1 VIITRTPLRIS
12 LGGGGTDLP
21 SFYERA
27 GGFVI
32 AAAISRYIYVSLNR
46 MFNKGYFLKYSDVEN
61 APTLQEVKHP
71 IFREVLSRHDGQGHI
86 EIASLADVPA
96 GTGLG
101 SSGAFTVGLLKA
113 MYEHKH
119 QHPSAEALAQE
130 ACDIEINVLRRAV
143 GKQDQYIAAVGG
155 LTCFDFQPNGSV
167 EIKPLAISTDTLI
180 DLESNLLMFFT
191 GYSRDADRVL
201 CDQHERSLCAETS
214 IMQNLQFVKQ
224 LGLAAKGAL
233 ESGDTSQYAALM
245 REHWAHKQA
254 RSCGIT
260 SQHINDLHALGM
272 ANGALGGKLVGAG
285 GGGYLL
291 FYAEDPARLRRTMGR
306 VGLDELRFRFD
317 YDGAMVMAR
326 D

>member
-1 VIITRTPLRIS
+1 MIITRTPLRIS

-21 SFYERA
+21 SFYEQA
-27 GGFVI
+27 GGFII
-32 AAAISRYIYVSLNR
+32 AAAISRYIYIGINR
-46 MFNKGYFLKYSDVEN
+46 MFEPGYFLKYSDVEN
-61 APTLQEVKHP
+61 VLALHEVKHP

-113 MYEHKH
+113 MYEHKR

-143 GKQDQYIAAVGG
+143 GKQDQYIAAIGG
-155 LTCFDFQPNGSV
+155 LTCFDFRPDGSV
-167 EIKPLAISTDTLI
+167 DIKPLVLSTGTLI

-201 CDQHERSLCAETS
+201 SDQRERSKCAETS
-214 IMQNLQFVKQ
+214 MMQNLLFVKQ
-224 LGLAAKGAL
+224 LGLAAKDAL
-233 ESGDTSQYAALM
+233 ESGDTRQYAALM

-260 SQHINDLHALGM
+260 SGPINDLHALGM

-291 FYAEDPARLRRTMGR
+291 FYAEDPVRLRRAMGR
-306 VGLDELRFRFD
+306 AGLNELRFRFD
-317 YDGAMVMAR
+317 HDGAVVMAR

>member
-1 VIITRTPLRIS
+1 MIITRTPLRIS

-21 SFYERA
+21 SFYQQA
-27 GGFVI
+27 GGFII
-32 AAAISRYIYVSLNR
+32 AAAISRYIYVGINR
-46 MFNKGYFLKYSDVEN
+46 MFEPGYFLKYSDVEN
-61 APTLQEVKHP
+61 VRTLQEIKHP

-101 SSGAFTVGLLKA
+101 SSGAFTVGLLNA
-113 MYEHKH
+113 VYEHKR
-119 QHPSAEALAQE
+119 QHPSAEALAEE

-155 LTCFDFQPNGSV
+155 LTCFDFRPNGSV
-167 EIKPLAISTDTLI
+167 ETKPLAISTDTLI

-191 GYSRDADRVL
+191 GYSRDADTVL
-201 CDQHERSLCAETS
+201 SEQHERSLSADTS
-214 IMQNLQFVKQ
+214 MMQNLQFVKQ
-224 LGLAAKGAL
+224 LGLSAKDAL
-233 ESGDTSQYAALM
+233 ESGDTRQYAALM

-254 RSCGIT
+254 RSRGIT

-291 FYAEDPARLRRTMGR
+291 FYAEDPVRLRRTMGR
-306 VGLDELRFRFD
+306 AGLNELRFRFE
-317 YDGAMVMAR
+317 YDGAVVMAR

>member
-1 VIITRTPLRIS
+1 MIITRTPLRIS

-32 AAAISRYIYVSLNR
+32 AAAISRYIYVGFNR
-46 MFNKGYFLKYSDVEN
+46 MFEDGYFLKYSDVEN
-61 APTLQEVKHP
+61 VRSLQEIKHP
-71 IFREVLSRHDGQGHI
+71 IFREVLSRHDGHGHI

-101 SSGAFTVGLLKA
+101 SSGAFTVALLKA
-113 MYEHKH
+113 LYEFKR
-119 QHPSAEALAQE
+119 QPASAEAIAAE
-130 ACDIEINVLRRAV
+130 ACDIEINALRRAV

-155 LTCFDFQPNGSV
+155 LTCFDFHPNGSV
-167 EIKPLAISTDTLI
+167 EIKPLAISNDTLT
-180 DLESNLLMFFT
+180 DLETNLLMFFT
-191 GYSRDADRVL
+191 GYSRDADAVL
-201 CDQHERSLCAETS
+201 SDQRDRSLSADAT
-214 IMQNLQFVKQ
+214 MMRNLEFVKQ
-224 LGLAAKGAL
+224 LGFSTKDAL
-233 ESGDTSQYAALM
+233 ESGDTRQYAALM

-254 RSCGIT
+254 RSSGIT
-260 SQHINDLHALGM
+260 NQRINDLHALGM

-291 FYAEDPARLRRTMGR
+291 FYAEDPVRLRRAMNGAGVT
-306 VGLDELRFRFD
+306 ELRFRFD
-317 YDGAMVMAR
+317 HDGVVVMAR